1 MAGVTSTPMP
11 SPSIKGMIGL
21 SGTFS
26 VVFGLTVI
34 FCPSEGTLM
43 CSYCMEGRMLPLP
56 GFVRRA
62 IFAEYEP
69 EVEYLDVIAWRKSPH
84 APYLVAN
91 ARARKA
97 GKAGRP
103 SPTWRPAY
111 PPAGSG
117 YAPQSAWPARA
128 PARGSAEDPRTS
140 GMPAASPHR

>member
-1 MAGVTSTPMP
+1 
-11 SPSIKGMIGL
+11 MIGL

-56 GFVRRA
+56 GVVRRA

-69 EVEYLDVIAWRKSPH
+69 EVEYLDAIAWRKSSH
-84 APYLVAN
+84 APYLVAQGH
-91 ARARKA
+91 ARKA
-97 GKAGRP
+97 TPACQ
-103 SPTWRPAY
+103 PAY

-117 YAPQSAWPARA
+117 YAPQSAWPARET
-128 PARGSAEDPRTS
+128 ARDFAEGPRTN
-140 GMPAASPHR
+140 G